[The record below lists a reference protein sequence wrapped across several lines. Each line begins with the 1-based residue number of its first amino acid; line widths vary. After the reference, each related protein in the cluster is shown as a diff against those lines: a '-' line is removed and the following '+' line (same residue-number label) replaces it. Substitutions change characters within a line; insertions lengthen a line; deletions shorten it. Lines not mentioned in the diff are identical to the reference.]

1 MPATIDVA
9 GWAPI
14 FEKDGNRFVF
24 LDRSMVC
31 HSSAVAKDK
40 GQASIDTLGPLLG
53 IVFTGDVYMIPEKDF
68 KYAES
73 WLELKLAAVSGPLWD
88 RTFRNTIMKRN

>member
-1 MPATIDVA
+1 MSLTGDVA

-14 FEKDGNRFVF
+14 FEKEGNRFVF

-31 HSSAVAKDK
+31 DGSVVAKAK

-68 KYAES
+68 KYAPS
-73 WLELKLAAVSGPLWD
+73 WLELKLAAVSGPLWNKS
-88 RTFRNTIMKRN
+88 FRNTVMRSN